1 MRLSFFL
8 CVTIALLA
16 PSTSRIAWIEHPTE
30 AQMALAMVFLKKVAP
45 ANYPK
50 IFKGDEIFSV
60 DWTYA
65 DSICLSK
72 NSEYRDSI
80 SMRIVADFNEI
91 QDEFRVF
98 VGSNDQVPICQFCDY
113 SARDEAVKVKFSPVI
128 DSYLFT
134 AELFLPL
141 ERALKL
147 GTSNHFGV
155 TFLLD
160 SRGDIYFFEV
170 EEFPSYWVR

>member
-1 MRLSFFL
+1 M
-8 CVTIALLA
+8 ALLS
-16 PSTSRIAWIEHPTE
+16 PSTYRIARVEHPTE

-60 DWTYA
+60 DGTYS
-65 DSICLSK
+65 DSLCLSK

-80 SMRIVADFNEI
+80 SRRIVADFNEI
-91 QDEFRVF
+91 QEEVGVF
-98 VGSNDQVPICQFCDY
+98 VDNNDRVPICHFCDY
-113 SARDEAVKVKFSPVI
+113 SAREEAVKVKFSPVI

-147 GTSNHFGV
+147 GSSNHFGV
-155 TFLLD
+155 AFLLD
-160 SRGDIYFFEV
+160 ARGDIYYFKV
-170 EEFPSYWVR
+170 EELPSYWGR